1 MNIYVSSPI
10 DIIHS
15 CFFSAL
21 FQMPKTFKI
30 ASQEKC
36 STNWTVPFKYNILKT
51 NKVIYQFNI
60 V

>member
-36 STNWTVPFKYNILKT
+36 STN
-51 NKVIYQFNI
+51 
-60 V
+60 